1 MKWPGS
7 QAAAIWCV
15 LCALTGLSVTL
26 VEGGWL
32 HGAAPIL
39 IMLIAALKSRLI
51 ILRYMEANR
60 AAKHWRF
67 LYETWAF
74 TVTAMIIIG
83 YVVGTGAAR
92 TWLRW

>member
-1 MKWPGS
+1 MRWPGS
-7 QAAAIWCV
+7 PAGAIWCV
-15 LCALTGLSVTL
+15 LCALTGVSIML

-32 HGAAPIL
+32 HGAASIL

-67 LYETWAF
+67 LYETWNL
-74 TVTAMIIIG
+74 TVTATIIIA
-83 YVVGTGAAR
+83 YVVSSGAAR
-92 TWLRW
+92 PWFR

>member
-7 QAAAIWCV
+7 PAAAIWCV

-51 ILRYMEANR
+51 ILRYMEATR

-67 LYETWAF
+67 LYETWNF
-74 TVTAMIIIG
+74 TVTAMIVIG
-83 YVVGTGAAR
+83 YVASTSAGRA
-92 TWLRW
+92 WLRW

>member
-7 QAAAIWCV
+7 QAATIWCV
-15 LCALTGLSVTL
+15 LCTLTGVSVTL

-32 HGAAPIL
+32 KGVAPIL
-39 IMLIAALKSRLI
+39 VMMIAALKSRLI

-60 AAKHWRF
+60 AAKRWRF
-67 LYETWAF
+67 LYETWNF

-83 YVVGTGAAR
+83 YVVSTGSVGG
-92 TWLRW
+92 WILQ